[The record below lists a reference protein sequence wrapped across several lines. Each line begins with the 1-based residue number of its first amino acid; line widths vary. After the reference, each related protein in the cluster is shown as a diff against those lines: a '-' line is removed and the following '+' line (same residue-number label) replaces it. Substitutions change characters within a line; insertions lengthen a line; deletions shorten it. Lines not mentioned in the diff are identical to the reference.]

1 MPRRSSFLFRLLS
14 ALFSVSL
21 FSLLFLF
28 PSSAFLSRFPFTLP
42 PTFFFLRSYCV
53 FVSISGF
60 LVQRCRI
67 AWLGR
72 AIERSWLALPGQ
84 NNLGRRCGFADARR
98 AWRPAL
104 RRAARTVLLCPFA
117 RWAGGWGRDEP
128 ASNFPMRRPDPR
140 SRAGDRNDVDG
151 RPMPGKAKRGFVQQN
166 AGRTAAPPGATNLVQ
181 NEPGQGWARGNGR
194 RRAGARGGKGKRER
208 GKEKEE
214 RGKERKR
221 EEKRKYAR
229 RVDVKK
235 KPSEIVAPLSLRL
248 SRCAGSKKSNPDFQR
263 PIERLS
269 FDFSAPPRSASTGES
284 VNAFFRLSQGNKR
297 EGKSRA
303 GKNPAERRQE
313 QRGKEKGPDAAP
325 PGVRSGPP
333 SGLAPIGCHSLTPS
347 AAAAKSRSCAKRL
360 LKAPASSWLTPA
372 SISVLVCSARKTTC
386 AA

>member
-1 MPRRSSFLFRLLS
+1 MWGGAYLPRRSSFLFRLLG
-14 ALFSVSL
+14 AFFSVSL

-28 PSSAFLSRFPFTLP
+28 PSSAFLSRFPFTQS
-42 PTFFFLRSYCV
+42 PTFFLLRSYCV

-140 SRAGDRNDVDG
+140 SRAGERNDVDG

-194 RRAGARGGKGKRER
+194 RRAGARGKGKRER
-208 GKEKEE
+208 GKRKG
-214 RGKERKR
+214 RERKR

-235 KPSEIVAPLSLRL
+235 SHLKSWRHRLFGCRAAPARRRAIRTFNGRL
-248 SRCAGSKKSNPDFQR
+248 SAILLIFQR
-263 PIERLS
+263 RREAPRQERASTLFS
-269 FDFSAPPRSASTGES
+269 DFPKEISGKERAGQERTPQNVAKNKGEKKKARMPPRR
-284 VNAFFRLSQGNKR
+284 AFDPGR
-297 EGKSRA
+297 RA
-303 GKNPAERRQE
+303 DWRQ
-313 QRGKEKGPDAAP
+313 PVVTA
-325 PGVRSGPP
+325 
-333 SGLAPIGCHSLTPS
+333 
-347 AAAAKSRSCAKRL
+347 
-360 LKAPASSWLTPA
+360 
-372 SISVLVCSARKTTC
+372 
-386 AA
+386 

>member
-1 MPRRSSFLFRLLS
+1 MWNRWANRIAVCVGGGLFASPFVFSSPSSWRSFLGFPFLIAFPVSFLS
-14 ALFSVSL
+14 
-21 FSLLFLF
+21 F

-84 NNLGRRCGFADARR
+84 NNLGRRGGFADARR

-128 ASNFPMRRPDPR
+128 AFNFPMRRPDPR

-166 AGRTAAPPGATNLVQ
+166 AGRTAASPGATNLAQ
-181 NEPGQGWARGNGR
+181 NKPGQGWAQGNGR
-194 RRAGARGGKGKRER
+194 RRAGARGKGKRER

-221 EEKRKYAR
+221 ESMRDVLTSKKNHLKSWRHCLFGCRAAPAR
-229 RVDVKK
+229 RRAIRTFNGRLSACLLIFQRRREALRQERASTLFSDFPEEISGKERAGLERTPQNVAKNKGEKK
-235 KPSEIVAPLSLRL
+235 KARM
-248 SRCAGSKKSNPDFQR
+248 
-263 PIERLS
+263 
-269 FDFSAPPRSASTGES
+269 PPRR
-284 VNAFFRLSQGNKR
+284 AFDPGR
-297 EGKSRA
+297 RA
-303 GKNPAERRQE
+303 DWRQ
-313 QRGKEKGPDAAP
+313 PVVTA
-325 PGVRSGPP
+325 
-333 SGLAPIGCHSLTPS
+333 
-347 AAAAKSRSCAKRL
+347 
-360 LKAPASSWLTPA
+360 
-372 SISVLVCSARKTTC
+372 
-386 AA
+386 

>member
-1 MPRRSSFLFRLLS
+1 MWNSWANRIAVCGGGGLFASPFVFSSPSSWRSFLGFPFLIAFPVSFLS
-14 ALFSVSL
+14 
-21 FSLLFLF
+21 F

-84 NNLGRRCGFADARR
+84 NNLGRRGGFADARR

-166 AGRTAAPPGATNLVQ
+166 AGRTAASPGATNLVQ
-181 NEPGQGWARGNGR
+181 NKPGQGWAQGNGR
-194 RRAGARGGKGKRER
+194 RRAGARGGGRRKKGK
-208 GKEKEE
+208 GKK
-214 RGKERKR
+214 RKR

-325 PGVRSGPP
+325 LGVRSGPP
-333 SGLAPIGCHSLTPS
+333 S
-347 AAAAKSRSCAKRL
+347 
-360 LKAPASSWLTPA
+360 
-372 SISVLVCSARKTTC
+372 
-386 AA
+386 